1 MIRDLLDEQPEHVV
15 PLSINLSPKR
25 LFYGDFASVVEQHLK
40 KHGVPGHLLEIEL
53 LESDVLLEGGQVL
66 ETLDRLVDLG
76 VKLSLDDFG
85 TAYSSISYVQRY
97 PVHCLKIDRSFAIHA
112 EHDPKSLSVIKS
124 VIYMAKE
131 FGLTVVAEGIENM
144 QQLNLY
150 RDLECDMIQ
159 GYLFSK
165 PVDIET
171 FKQLLENGTL
181 YPKDTGTAPP
191 KEPILSLHAK
201 VTISKLN
208 GQPIQVG
215 SSPILI
221 NRCTNRTI
229 SFYSSIRL
237 PVKHKLELSLQL
249 HHLTH
254 PDIFI
259 EPTSISELD
268 NGLFYYVAD
277 FQVRALSLIVQEQ
290 LNHSHHSRVDDFF
303 EQSTV

>member
-1 MIRDLLDEQPEHVV
+1 
-15 PLSINLSPKR
+15 
-25 LFYGDFASVVEQHLK
+25 
-40 KHGVPGHLLEIEL
+40 
-53 LESDVLLEGGQVL
+53 
-66 ETLDRLVDLG
+66 
-76 VKLSLDDFG
+76 
-85 TAYSSISYVQRY
+85 
-97 PVHCLKIDRSFAIHA
+97 
-112 EHDPKSLSVIKS
+112 
-124 VIYMAKE
+124 
-131 FGLTVVAEGIENM
+131 
-144 QQLNLY
+144 
-150 RDLECDMIQ
+150 
-159 GYLFSK
+159 
-165 PVDIET
+165 
-171 FKQLLENGTL
+171 
-181 YPKDTGTAPP
+181 P

-208 GQPIQVG
+208 GQSIQVG

-237 PVKHKLELSLQL
+237 PVNHKLELSLQL

-254 PDIFI
+254 PYIFL

-268 NGLFYYVAD
+268 NGLFYYMAD